1 MRQTLSSG
9 FLTVR
14 FKPAFSATET
24 SWKIIISLEASSDMM
39 LSNRRITK
47 LQIAPPPFTMACIQ
61 YVHVVTI
68 HLREQVRLIE
78 LETAQV

>member
-47 LQIAPPPFTMACIQ
+47 VQIAPPFTMACIQ

-78 LETAQV
+78 LVIAQV